1 MARFLALRFGYI
13 VLVMI
18 GVSVLVFSLSRL
30 SGDPRYLYMTPGS
43 RWSQEVWDAR
53 GRELGLDKPPVVQYL
68 VWAGRAVRG
77 DFGDS
82 VWHKRNSLDVIIDR
96 SPATIQLSG
105 IAYVLAIFM
114 GIGLGIA
121 SAVRRGTLIDLV
133 IRGFALIGQAA
144 PPFLIAIVLIF
155 IFAVN
160 LDWLPTSRRGD
171 WTNFVLPV
179 VTLAWL
185 ASASITRITRSALLE
200 VLDSEYIKLARA
212 KGVGRTK
219 IIFKHALKNALIA
232 PLTVAAILFASF
244 ITGTVVVETVFAWP
258 GLGRLAVDATLN
270 NDFPLI
276 TGLTVICAAIYL
288 LSSLI
293 ADLLYAYTDP
303 RIRIY

>member
-1 MARFLALRFGYI
+1 MARFITRRLISLVI
-13 VLVMI
+13 VVFAITL
-18 GVSVLVFSLSRL
+18 LVFMLSRMT
-30 SGDPRYLYMTPGS
+30 GDPRYLYMSSYT
-43 RWSQEVWDAR
+43 RMTHEDWEAQ
-53 GRELGLDKPPVVQYL
+53 GRAMGLDKPLIVQYL
-68 VWAGRAVRG
+68 IWVKDAAKG

-96 SPATIQLSG
+96 APATIQLSG

-121 SAVRRGTLIDLV
+121 SAVRRGSLIDLA

-270 NDFPLI
+270 NDFPLV
-276 TGLTVICAAIYL
+276 TGLTVICAAVYL
-288 LSSLI
+288 FSSLI

>member
-1 MARFLALRFGYI
+1 MARFLALRLLYM

-18 GVSVLVFSLSRL
+18 GVSILVFGLSRM
-30 SGDPRYLYMTPGS
+30 SGDPRLLYMTPGT

-53 GRELGLDKPPVVQYL
+53 GRDLGLDKPFVVQYL
-68 VWAGRAVRG
+68 LWAGRATTG
-77 DFGDS
+77 NFGDS
-82 VWHKRNSLDVIIDR
+82 VWHKRNSLDVIKER
-96 SPATIQLSG
+96 MPATLQLSG
-105 IAYVLAIFM
+105 VSYIFAVM
-114 GIGLGIA
+114 LGVSLGVA
-121 SAVRRGTLIDLV
+121 SAVKRGTLIDLV
-133 IRGFALIGQAA
+133 IRGFALVGQAA
-144 PPFLIAIVLIF
+144 PPFWLAIVLIY

-185 ASASITRITRSALLE
+185 ASAGIARITRSSMLD

-212 KGVGRTK
+212 KGVGQRT
-219 IIFKHALKNALIA
+219 IILKHALKNALVA
-232 PLTVAAILFASF
+232 PLTVAAILLASF

-270 NDFPLI
+270 NDFPLV
-276 TGLTVICAAIYL
+276 TGLTVIFAAIYL
-288 LSSLI
+288 VSSLV
-293 ADLLYAYTDP
+293 ADLLYVYIDP